1 MPAEEQ
7 LRKEVRFDERFCW
20 TNKAN
25 FTFGLADQLYVQ
37 FKTDRRFKARSGQLC
52 TWSKLEDCF
61 RGFNCTVTCEEFDFS
76 NLFAK
81 DPIPH
86 PEVEE
91 ILEYEDDKE
100 EAEEEDEDYEDDE

>member
-37 FKTDRRFKARSGQLC
+37 FKTDRRFKARSG
-52 TWSKLEDCF
+52 
-61 RGFNCTVTCEEFDFS
+61 N
-76 NLFAK
+76 FA
-81 DPIPH
+81 
-86 PEVEE
+86 
-91 ILEYEDDKE
+91 Y
-100 EAEEEDEDYEDDE
+100 